1 MSKIQFKLSAML
13 WDVPVNQRAD
23 IVEKLRSN
31 PAATFRNDEPLF
43 VKALNSFSWYELIK
57 LIGWQKIPDLL
68 TDSAINKLFP
78 AKRRNYYYIAR
89 RLLSKYSLPT
99 SGNHL
104 DKQGSIPGMD

>member
-1 MSKIQFKLSAML
+1 ML
-13 WDVPVNQRAD
+13 WDVPVNQRPD

-31 PAATFRNDEPLF
+31 PAETFRNDEPLF
-43 VKALNSFSWYELIK
+43 VKALNSLSWYELIK
-57 LIGWQKIPDLL
+57 LIGWQKMPDLL

-78 AKRRNYYYIAR
+78 AKRRNYYYLAR
-89 RLLSKYSLPT
+89 RLLSKYSLPS